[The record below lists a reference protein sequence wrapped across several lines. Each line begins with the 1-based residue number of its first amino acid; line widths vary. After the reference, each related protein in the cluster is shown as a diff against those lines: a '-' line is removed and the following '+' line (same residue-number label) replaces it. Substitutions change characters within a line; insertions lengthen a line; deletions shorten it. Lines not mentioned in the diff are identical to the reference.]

1 MESNSL
7 AARRLPTPSEAP
19 GNPFWRPVMSHDLAV
34 SALYAVAI
42 LAVAMLLGLSL
53 GVALPH

>member
-1 MESNSL
+1 
-7 AARRLPTPSEAP
+7 
-19 GNPFWRPVMSHDLAV
+19 MSHDLAV